1 MVLTIIRI
9 EWEVG
14 NIIQDHWGHC
24 VNEMAD
30 LCMSMIDPERER
42 GRERERERDV
52 PVSSLSNVYFILIS
66 NYHNKMQIYT

>member
-30 LCMSMIDPERER
+30 LCMSMIDPERESQ
-42 GRERERERDV
+42 RERERERCTCIQFVQPLFHFD
-52 PVSSLSNVYFILIS
+52 I
-66 NYHNKMQIYT
+66 

>member
-42 GRERERERDV
+42 ERERERESERERDV
-52 PVSSLSNVYFILIS
+52 HVFSLSNVYFILIS
-66 NYHNKMQIYT
+66 NTITK

>member
-42 GRERERERDV
+42 ERERKRERDV
-52 PVSSLSNVYFILIS
+52 HVFSLSNVYFILIS
-66 NYHNKMQIYT
+66 NYHNKMKIYT